1 MLLPMLAEWL
11 CANNGK
17 DARATRMVRDMHL
30 FLIPTMNPDGFAKR
44 RRKNRCAACH
54 ITGLSWHPSPQSAD
68 AAAFHWVRKSSAG
81 SAVSGCNCRSS
92 PPLQLSPA
100 PTQHLRCSVS
110 CVPSACTL
118 RPPTCATIF
127 RGGKDLNR
135 NFPDRIK
142 HAGTD
147 LRLRQKGTQPETW
160 AVMQFMLGKTW
171 AGAANFHEGAEVGFC
186 CECL

>member
-44 RRKNRCAACH
+44 RRKN
-54 ITGLSWHPSPQSAD
+54 
-68 AAAFHWVRKSSAG
+68 
-81 SAVSGCNCRSS
+81 
-92 PPLQLSPA
+92 
-100 PTQHLRCSVS
+100 
-110 CVPSACTL
+110 
-118 RPPTCATIF
+118 

-171 AGAANFHEGAEVGFC
+171 AGAANFHEGAEVAVYPWDGYASGTLSAAGGASDAPDSATFKFLAQTYADAHTTMSTSGG
-186 CECL
+186 EV